1 MEALTLLGHDSKHT
15 DPSFSGDSRPSWP
28 KPQVCVEARGMSQG
42 LQGLTKHSFLSRRP
56 DRGDGRGANC
66 NVDILMHMESGHAGF
81 CLTRWWDRE
90 GRGILMDLGDQIHPG
105 CCAPCSTTL
114 LFYPV
119 QTQLLSSAC
128 SGSGASEGRQK
139 LSPAAPSA
147 PQPVPEGRVTL
158 ARNAHERQRLEM

>member
-1 MEALTLLGHDSKHT
+1 
-15 DPSFSGDSRPSWP
+15 
-28 KPQVCVEARGMSQG
+28 
-42 LQGLTKHSFLSRRP
+42 
-56 DRGDGRGANC
+56 
-66 NVDILMHMESGHAGF
+66 MHMESGHAGF

-90 GRGILMDLGDQIHPG
+90 GRGILVDLGDQILPG